1 MDPVTITWNTSRKT
15 GKIRKLNGGNLAP
28 YIHGEMAGTNIRRSF
43 AELNLAFTRLHD
55 APLTNPGCRLVD
67 ISHIFPLFHLDAD
80 DPRNYDFSYTD
91 DYIRNCIED
100 SNTPIFYRLGES
112 IDHSINKYKITPP
125 SDVNKWI
132 DICSNIIRH
141 YTEGLWNGFHFKI
154 EYWEI
159 WNEPECGGNK
169 RLDPNAKNLMW
180 LGTIEEYNAFYVQVA
195 TELKKRFPHLKFGG
209 PAHCG
214 VNSKPN
220 ITEDFIKYCADHRA
234 PLDFYSYHCYAADPY
249 GWIQETPGMVREL
262 LDKYGYPEAEIHLN
276 EWHYFPGDWHRLRN
290 DPDYKGHMYDQEM
303 KGLDSAAFLTT
314 VMILW
319 QDTPLTYGA
328 YYTCVGGGF
337 GCYRTG
343 TTAVT
348 PSWYGL
354 KAYGDIVRYPVRLE
368 AVSPVKEVSVLAGQD
383 ADGNKEMLISAFK
396 TGNVDY
402 EVKTDIPLSAA
413 NCEVR
418 MLDFDHPL
426 CKLDEVTF
434 EGNTIRFSS
443 SSNSAC
449 ALVKIRKS

>member
-1 MDPVTITWNTSRKT
+1 MDPVTITWNTKKKT
-15 GKIRKLNGGNLAP
+15 GTAIRKLNGGNLAP
-28 YIHGEMAGTNIRRSF
+28 NIANEMGGMNIRKSF

-67 ISHIFPLFHLDAD
+67 ISHIFPLFHLDEND
-80 DPRNYDFSYTD
+80 SRNYDFSYTD

-100 SNTPIFYRLGES
+100 ANTPIFYRLGES
-112 IDHSINKYKITPP
+112 IDHSVNKYKITPP
-125 SDVNKWI
+125 PDVNKWI
-132 DICSNIIRH
+132 NICSNIIRH

-159 WNEPECGGNK
+159 WNEPECGGNT

-180 LGTIEEYNAFYVQVA
+180 LGTIEEFNAFFVQVA

-214 VNSKPN
+214 FNSKPD
-220 ITEDFIKYCADHRA
+220 ITETFIKYCADHHA
-234 PLDFYSYHCYAADPY
+234 PLDFYSYHCYASDPY
-249 GWIQETPGMVREL
+249 GKIQETPGKIREL
-262 LDKYGYPEAEIHLN
+262 LDKYGYPQAEIHLN
-276 EWHYFPGDWHRLRN
+276 EWHYFLGDWHRLRN
-290 DPDYKGHMYDQEM
+290 DPDYKDHMYNQEM

-328 YYTCVGGGF
+328 YYTCVGSGW

-343 TTAVT
+343 SNAVT

-368 AVSPVKEVSVLAGQD
+368 AISPMKEVSVLAGED
-383 ADGNKEMLISAFK
+383 EAGNKEMLISAFK

-402 EVKTDIPLSAA
+402 EVKADIPLSAA

-418 MLDFDHPL
+418 MLDFNHSL
-426 CKLDEVTF
+426 CLLENVVF
-434 EGNTIRFSS
+434 EGNTARFSS
-443 SSNSAC
+443 ESNSAC
-449 ALVKIRKS
+449 VLVTVKK

>member
-1 MDPVTITWNTSRKT
+1 MDPVTITWNTNKKT

-28 YIHGEMAGTNIRRSF
+28 NIANEMGGMNIRKSF

-67 ISHIFPLFHLDAD
+67 ISHIFPLFYLDAN

-100 SNTPIFYRLGES
+100 CNTPIFYRLGES
-112 IDHSINKYKITPP
+112 IDHSVNTYKITPP

-180 LGTIEEYNAFYVQVA
+180 LGTIDEFNAFFVQVA
-195 TELKKRFPHLKFGG
+195 AELKKRFPHLKFGG
-209 PAHCG
+209 PAHCCFNNG
-214 VNSKPN
+214 ADL
-220 ITEDFIKYCADHRA
+220 TEAFIKYCADHRA
-234 PLDFYSYHCYAADPY
+234 PLDFYSYHCYTGDPY
-249 GWIQETPGMVREL
+249 GSIQETPGKTREL
-262 LDKYGYPEAEIHLN
+262 LDKYGYTEAEIHLN

-290 DPDYKGHMYDQEM
+290 DRDYKTHMYEQEM

-328 YYTCVGGGF
+328 YYTCVGGGW

-343 TTAVT
+343 SNAVT

-354 KAYGDIVRYPVRLE
+354 KAYGDIVRYPVRTVSTCGAAQTTVLSGRNAAGGHALLIAGFSTGD
-368 AVSPVKEVSVLAGQD
+368 AVCEVTLDRKIDKAKCKVRLLDELHLFSPVED
-383 ADGNKEMLISAFK
+383 AEIAGNK
-396 TGNVDY
+396 
-402 EVKTDIPLSAA
+402 
-413 NCEVR
+413 
-418 MLDFDHPL
+418 
-426 CKLDEVTF
+426 
-434 EGNTIRFSS
+434 IRFTTL
-443 SSNSAC
+443 SNSFV
-449 ALVKIRKS
+449 ALIELEK